1 MTTVRSYDRLFIG
14 GRWVRP
20 ASDAMIEVISPV
32 TEEVIATVPEASP
45 DDMDAAVAAAR
56 EAFDHGPW
64 PRMSPA
70 ERAAALRRVGTEI
83 RKRVPE
89 MEASFTAEIGAPVAV
104 SRAFHANAV
113 SMWDDAASLHEKV
126 AFEERR
132 AWDGGEALIVREPV
146 GVVATVIPWNG
157 PVATASMKISPALA
171 AGCCV
176 VLKPA
181 PEGPVS
187 TLLLAEALEAAD
199 LPAGVVSVLPAGRE
213 SGEHLVRHLGVD
225 KVAFTGST
233 AAGRRIMALC
243 AERIARVTLELGGK
257 SAGIVCD
264 DVPLEQVLPS
274 LLPAGDISSGQVCAA
289 LTRVLVSRKRHD
301 ELVDAAAAVLSSLKV
316 GDPADPATVIGPLAA
331 RRQLDRVTGYITAG
345 QAEGAKLV
353 TGGGRPAGLD
363 KGWFVEPTL
372 FAEVD
377 RSMRIAQEEIFG
389 PVISVIPYNDIDDAV
404 AIANDSQYGLSG
416 AVYTADVALGEQIAR
431 RVRTGQI
438 YVNDWNMCV
447 VQPFGG
453 FKQSGLGREGGVEGI
468 QPYFETKMI
477 QGV

>member
-89 MEASFTAEIGAPVAV
+89 MEESFTAEIGAPVAV

-132 AWDGGEALIVREPV
+132 AWDGGEALIIREPV
-146 GVVATVIPWNG
+146 GVVATVTPWNG
-157 PVATASMKISPALA
+157 PVGNGSMKISPALA

-187 TLLLAEALEAAD
+187 AMLLAEALEAAD

-213 SGEHLVRHLGVD
+213 VGE
-225 KVAFTGST
+225 
-233 AAGRRIMALC
+233 AAYA
-243 AERIARVTLELGGK
+243 T
-257 SAGIVCD
+257 
-264 DVPLEQVLPS
+264 P
-274 LLPAGDISSGQVCAA
+274 A
-289 LTRVLVSRKRHD
+289 LTKSPSR
-301 ELVDAAAAVLSSLKV
+301 
-316 GDPADPATVIGPLAA
+316 
-331 RRQLDRVTGYITAG
+331 
-345 QAEGAKLV
+345 
-353 TGGGRPAGLD
+353 
-363 KGWFVEPTL
+363 
-372 FAEVD
+372 EV
-377 RSMRIAQEEIFG
+377 RLPGNGS
-389 PVISVIPYNDIDDAV
+389 
-404 AIANDSQYGLSG
+404 
-416 AVYTADVALGEQIAR
+416 
-431 RVRTGQI
+431 
-438 YVNDWNMCV
+438 
-447 VQPFGG
+447 
-453 FKQSGLGREGGVEGI
+453 
-468 QPYFETKMI
+468 
-477 QGV
+477 